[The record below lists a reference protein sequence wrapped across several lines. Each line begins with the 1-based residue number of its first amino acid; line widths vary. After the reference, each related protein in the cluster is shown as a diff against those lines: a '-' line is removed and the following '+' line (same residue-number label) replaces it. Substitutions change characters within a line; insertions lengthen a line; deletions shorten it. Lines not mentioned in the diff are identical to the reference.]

1 MIGTIKTSI
10 LGEDDFN
17 NEHENEE
24 WVLMDGRDVSGSE
37 YAQLLNKNN
46 VPDARGT
53 FLRPSGVGS
62 ALVGEIQDAALNN
75 ADLGFEFTKG
85 GGDTISMGSHN
96 HKVYK
101 KTNGTQDFKEG
112 GATIASKQIRD
123 KLPADYKKGYTLWA
137 STAVT
142 VPNTCKT
149 KAFHAITTPSL
160 WLGDVVDEN
169 DSLTA
174 LTTEMCPV
182 HVCFYTYIRIN

>member
-1 MIGTIKTSI
+1 MIGVIKTSI
-10 LGEDDFN
+10 LAEDDFN

-37 YAQLLNKNN
+37 YSRILGKNN

-53 FLRPSGVGS
+53 FLRSSGSGGG
-62 ALVGEIQDAALNN
+62 LVGEIQNAALNN
-75 ADLGFEFTKG
+75 SDLGFEFTKG
-85 GGDTISMGSHN
+85 GGDTINLGSHN

-101 KTNGTQDFKEG
+101 KTDGKQDFATG
-112 GATIASKQIRD
+112 GTTIASKQIRD
-123 KLPADYKKGYTLWA
+123 RLPADYKQSYTLWA

-149 KAFHAITTPSL
+149 KAFQAIRTPSL
-160 WLGDVVDEN
+160 WLGDLVDEN
-169 DSLTA
+169 NSLTA
-174 LTTEMCPV
+174 LTTEMFPI